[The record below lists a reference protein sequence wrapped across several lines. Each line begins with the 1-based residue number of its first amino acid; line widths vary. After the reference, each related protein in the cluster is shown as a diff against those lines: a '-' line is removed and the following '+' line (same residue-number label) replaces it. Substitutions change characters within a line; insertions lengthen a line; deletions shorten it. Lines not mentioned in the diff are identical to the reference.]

1 MNKNSIITIVVIA
14 GGGYLL
20 YWYLQNYGPNG
31 LVPSTPGGPGSY
43 WYSWFGSGAGTQTAA
58 QQLAASTNTTSTTT
72 TTGTGTTATASAPL
86 ATANPLAT
94 ATQISQIQSL
104 LQSSDQA
111 AFTAMIPTLTQA
123 QAAAMIAN
131 AQSCVAGSAG
141 SQYSLTSN
149 GCIPSGTA
157 ATQAQ
162 QLLQAAGGAT
172 SLTVSQWNYYM
183 TNGGNGV
190 APIDPN
196 GSFPALNDGGVPM
209 SVNAYLALRAANGLS
224 GIGNIMPIS
233 PGITQ
238 ATTGVSGLG
247 QIMPLSPFITPADN
261 GVRAGGAVGMSNGG
275 GAGGPGAPYGG
286 MGAITRVSSPWGR
299 MPSRRVH

>member
-31 LVPSTPGGPGSY
+31 AVSVAGGAGSY
-43 WYSWFGSGAGTQTAA
+43 WASWFGGATTTTPAVT
-58 QQLAASTNTTSTTT
+58 SSTTSTTT
-72 TTGTGTTATASAPL
+72 TTGTGTTATASA
-86 ATANPLAT
+86 PLAT

-123 QAAAMIAN
+123 QAAAMLNNAALCVGQGQMAGSYYSLSAN
-131 AQSCVAGSAG
+131 SCV
-141 SQYSLTSN
+141 
-149 GCIPSGTA
+149 GTA
-157 ATQAQ
+157 TTVSPNQTQANL
-162 QLLQAAGGAT
+162 LLQASGNAT

-190 APIDPN
+190 PPIDPN
-196 GSFPALNDGGVPM
+196 GQFPALNDGGVPM
-209 SVNAYLALRAANGLS
+209 SVDAYLALRAANGLS